1 MEPDAGA
8 LFHWKPLLPYS
19 AMTDKQPISPQAPVP
34 ESFVL
39 RQVAWSEALDFC
51 RIFRAFRLAIQP
63 ANWLVALLA
72 IVCIY
77 SAGRLL
83 DGVWGPQV
91 LPGEISTFQTMNA
104 AHYRAYV
111 LQAQDNRQQLLTQVL
126 DTYAGNL
133 SAARIQAES
142 QNPRAAYTTLCH
154 AFEKQFHRSVADSY
168 KITPTAADGTSI
180 QPAKL
185 RRRAAKMLLAQM
197 MAIRHSAGRGIFDAL
212 LKFECHQFSRLIDNS
227 LGLIRVA
234 PDRAAVSPADDP
246 TAAPVW
252 QIQVGLA
259 PRSIHR
265 LWKSDTVVGCLANMC
280 VTGPGWLLLGA
291 APMQKASHE
300 GAVSLFFRRTG
311 YLLSLLAFLVI
322 SLAAIAFA
330 GAFIC
335 RYSALKLSGAQPE
348 SRLVVRFVRS
358 HLGSF
363 IKAPLLPLATI
374 IGTSIGF
381 GLIAMVGAI
390 PIIGEVLIG
399 FGFVVFLIGGL
410 IIMLMVLGLLG
421 GASLIYPT
429 LAVEGSDSFDAI
441 SRSFSYVYSR
451 PWRMLFYSICSL
463 IYGALT
469 YLFLTVA
476 VFVLLYAAHAVVAGG
491 MSFFGTTHGW
501 YTGGGKLDSMWATPR
516 LGRLIPPINWWA
528 MNWSEYAGAIGL
540 YFWLFMLV
548 SLLGAFVMSFYF
560 SSSTIIYLL
569 VRQHVDGQPVTD
581 IFTETSAGTPENGRR
596 GLMAAGTPAG
606 QPKVEPPENS
616 GSPPA
621 GQSDE
626 GPADRAG
633 PSSL

>member
-1 MEPDAGA
+1 
-8 LFHWKPLLPYS
+8 
-19 AMTDKQPISPQAPVP
+19 MTDKKPISSQTPLP

-39 RQVAWSEALDFC
+39 RQVAWSEVLDFC
-51 RIFRAFRLAIQP
+51 QIFRAFRLAIQP
-63 ANWLVALLA
+63 ANWLAALLA

-111 LQAQDNRQQLLTQVL
+111 LQAQENRQQLLTQVL

-142 QNPRAAYTTLCH
+142 QNPRAAYATLRN
-154 AFEKQFHRSVADSY
+154 AFEKQFHRSVTDSY
-168 KITPTAADGTSI
+168 RITPTAADGTSI
-180 QPAKL
+180 KPAKL

-197 MAIRHSAGRGIFDAL
+197 VAIRHTAGRGIFDAI

-227 LGLIRVA
+227 LGLIRIA
-234 PDRAAVSPADDP
+234 PDRTPVNSPDDA

-265 LWKSDTVVGCLANMC
+265 LWKSDTVAGCLANMC
-280 VTGPGWLLLGA
+280 ITGPSWLLLGA
-291 APMQKASHE
+291 APMQRAAHE
-300 GAVSLFFRRTG
+300 GVLSLLCRRTG

-335 RYSALKLSGAQPE
+335 RYSALTLAGAQPE
-348 SRLVVRFVRS
+348 ARPVVRFVRS

-390 PIIGEVLIG
+390 PLVGEVLIG
-399 FGFVVFLIGGL
+399 FGFVIFLIGGL

-463 IYGALT
+463 IYGTLT

-476 VFVLLYAAHAVVAGG
+476 LFVLLYAAHAVVAQG

-501 YTGGGKLDSMWATPR
+501 YTGGGKLDSMWETPR
-516 LGRLIPPINWWA
+516 LGQLIPPINWWA
-528 MNWSEYAGAIGL
+528 MNWSEYLGAMGL

-548 SLLGAFVMSFYF
+548 SLLGAFAMSFYF

-569 VRQHVDGQPVTD
+569 VRQNVDGQPVTD
-581 IFTETSAGTPENGRR
+581 IFADPSTGSPENGRR
-596 GLMAAGTPAG
+596 GLVPVDTTAARSAIAPPEDTGTPAG
-606 QPKVEPPENS
+606 
-616 GSPPA
+616 
-621 GQSDE
+621 GQSEE
-626 GPADRAG
+626 GPIDQAG
-633 PSSL
+633 PAAS